1 MKTFQRVPPQS
12 TRVQRTVC
20 IWCRL
25 WRGTNRG
32 KRVRA
37 SGLLPRQSLLPKTL
51 HTWVGTFTAPIP
63 HSVPTLQP
71 GAPSLRHSQHPAARG
86 RATVLWYLQPST
98 SPQTAVQSETL
109 LHDQHSSIP
118 KWQYTQLLST
128 RNPFLQIP
136 SATSHL
142 LPRSVRPAAP
152 KDPFGYSEQTNYSW
166 FISSELWFR
175 VKTAWFLF
183 SRVQKR
189 SLTLSLDYSSLER
202 PRKKN
207 RVS

>member
-1 MKTFQRVPPQS
+1 MPPP
-12 TRVQRTVC
+12 
-20 IWCRL
+20 
-25 WRGTNRG
+25 
-32 KRVRA
+32 VRYK
-37 SGLLPRQSLLPKTL
+37 PRANKSELQVSFPESHYCPKL
-51 HTWVGTFTAPIP
+51 CTWVGTFTAPIP

-71 GAPSLRHSQHPAARG
+71 GAPSLRHSQQPAAQG
-86 RATVLWYLQPST
+86 RATVLCYLQPST

-166 FISSELWFR
+166 FISSELWFH

-207 RVS
+207 HVS